1 MTDKELKIQAN
12 KELKVL
18 VQSYQEQVRN
28 IKKLK
33 EQLYIAQKELKDTEK
48 KMYELEDF
56 ILGK

>member
-1 MTDKELKIQAN
+1 MTNKELKIQAN

-18 VQSYQEQVRN
+18 VQSFQEQVRN

-56 ILGK
+56 ILSK

>member
-48 KMYELEDF
+48 EMYELEDF

>member
-33 EQLYIAQKELKDTEK
+33 EQLYVAQKELKDTEK

-56 ILGK
+56 ILSK

>member
-12 KELKVL
+12 NELKVL
-18 VQSYQEQVRN
+18 VQSFQEQVRN

-56 ILGK
+56 ILSK

>member
-1 MTDKELKIQAN
+1 MTTQELKIQAN

-18 VQSYQEQVRN
+18 VQSFQEQVRN

-56 ILGK
+56 ILSK

>member
-56 ILGK
+56 ILSK

>member
-1 MTDKELKIQAN
+1 MTNKELKIQAN

-56 ILGK
+56 ILSK

>member
-1 MTDKELKIQAN
+1 MTTQELKIQAN

-18 VQSYQEQVRN
+18 VQSFQEQVRN

-33 EQLYIAQKELKDTEK
+33 EQLYVAQKELKDTEK

-56 ILGK
+56 ILSK

>member
-18 VQSYQEQVRN
+18 VQLYQEQVRN

-33 EQLYIAQKELKDTEK
+33 EQLYVAQKELKDTEK

-56 ILGK
+56 ILSK